1 MLSVKTDY
9 LFILHWFLLPQKPYV
24 LYWQGDCYVLV
35 ADVVPAGI
43 APQDF
48 HLGDGVGAPRGYQVG
63 FELYLARLHPRVV
76 VSLGDL
82 DRRMSEQ
89 RCDALDLYAVE

>member
-48 HLGDGVGAPRGYQVG
+48 HLGDGDLRRSREMTILCSPKVTQHHIGAVAVLPPGKRTRPG
-63 FELYLARLHPRVV
+63 H
-76 VSLGDL
+76 LG
-82 DRRMSEQ
+82 RR
-89 RCDALDLYAVE
+89 RRRTG